1 MARASIVTKLALD
14 EFAQIIGIN
23 PMHMNGFYSA
33 LFPNNTCGEIFF
45 QYDYQHSD
53 RIGRE
58 TIAQAIS
65 QAEMDMEA
73 EAGFYLMPTWV
84 EGERLEYPRPGMPG
98 VFGLDGRNTRGMFK
112 SAEAK
117 HGFIISGGIREKTLL
132 GRASAIVRTDGDG
145 DGYAETATV
154 TTAVTFTDI
163 NEVRI
168 YCTGADGDDA
178 YEIRPATVS
187 ISGGFAT
194 IVFKSWQVPI
204 LDLLEK
210 LDAAPIDAAVN
221 TNYETT
227 VDVYRVRN
235 DPSTQLQFMWEN
247 MDNLNCCGS
256 CTACQFGTQAGC
268 FHLRDQRLG
277 IVVPAPGSWNA
288 NDQAFDSAE
297 WAVCRDPD
305 QIRLWYY
312 SGWSDSTVKRPY
324 VEMSNYWK
332 FAVAVLAVS
341 KFERDVCGCSNV
353 SQFVSKWRRD
363 AAFESMNEGGFKVT
377 AEMMANK
384 LGTSLGAIYAYRQ
397 IHRNGIRIIK

>member
-23 PMHMNGFYSA
+23 PMHMNGFYSS

-45 QYDYQHSD
+45 QYDYQHSA

-58 TIAQAIS
+58 TIAQAIN

-73 EAGFYLMPTWV
+73 EAGFYLMPTWEV
-84 EGERLEYPRPGMPG
+84 GERLEYPRPGMPG

-117 HGFIISGGIREKTLL
+117 HGLIISGGIREKTLL

-168 YCTGADGDDA
+168 YYTGADGDDA
-178 YEIRPATVS
+178 YEIRPATVT

-204 LDLLEK
+204 LDLLER
-210 LDAAPIDAAVN
+210 LDASPIDAGVG

-268 FHLRDQRLG
+268 FHLRDPRLG

-312 SGWSDSTVKRPY
+312 SGWSDGTVKRPY

-353 SQFVSKWRRD
+353 NQFVSKWRRD
-363 AAFESMNEGGFKVT
+363 AAFESMNEGGWKVT

-397 IHRNGIRIIK
+397 IHRNGVRIIK